1 MAGQRTGRSRF
12 GFKMV
17 LLAVLW
23 CGVHLKDLKAYQT
36 LAVPGSGAPNK
47 AELQKMI
54 RRLDTGAD
62 WSRRVLASGPY
73 AEVLPD
79 WSVPFVNRHEEI
91 YDLFEANA
99 DVILQLLR
107 ARAQSVEIDNWRPC
121 SVAVAAQMF
130 GSGKTTLGRNF
141 IKQLNDPTFNKI
153 LQAKRMADDWNHELE
168 RAKKAETRYYDLR
181 SCKSLREVGSRLDC
195 ESFRDRQATSDDIA
209 LYILNQAVGMEN
221 PLFIHFDEIGGLGDN
236 VRDLREAVRRTW
248 DLMLKRQGEMPRIYF
263 YLSGKSVPLTALGGA
278 DSPVGTK
285 WIILDLLEELM
296 HGK

>member
-23 CGVHLKDLKAYQT
+23 CALHLKDLKAYQT
-36 LAVPGSGAPNK
+36 LVASNGEPANK
-47 AELQKMI
+47 I
-54 RRLDTGAD
+54 RRLDTGGD
-62 WSRRVLASGPY
+62 WSRRVLASSPY

-153 LQAKRMADDWNHELE
+153 FQAKRMPDDWNHELG
-168 RAKKAETRYYDLR
+168 RAKNAKTRHYNLNN
-181 SCKSLREVGSRLDC
+181 CKSLSEVGRRVDY

-209 LYILNQAVGMEN
+209 QYILKQAVDLGVEN

-236 VRDLREAVRRTW
+236 VKDLREAVRRTW
-248 DLMLKRQGEMPRIYF
+248 QLMLKKQGEMPRIYF
-263 YLSGKSVPLTALGGA
+263 YLSGKSVPLAALGAAG
-278 DSPVGTK
+278 SPGTK

-296 HGK
+296 DGK